1 MNDEK
6 SETTTSSRALDSAD
20 DSGQVGYG
28 RPPTHSRFKSGQ
40 SGNLRGRPRGARGKK
55 KILEEILQETHSV
68 IENGVRRRRSTFG
81 LIILSLRNRA
91 IEGNLRALRAV
102 EHLGAKYAP
111 QDGAEPDTLF
121 LLPDNGRDSKQ

>member
-55 KILEEILQETHSV
+55 NILEEILQETHWV
-68 IENGVRRRRSTFG
+68 TENGVRRQRSTFD
-81 LIILSLRNRA
+81 LVIISLRNRA
-91 IEGNLRALRAV
+91 IEGNLRALRAI
-102 EHLGAKYAP
+102 EQLGARFAP
-111 QDGAEPDTLF
+111 RESEEQSVILI
-121 LLPDNGRDSKQ
+121 LPDNGRDSKR